1 MPNLKYVQA
10 TRYPNKCA
18 GCGKTIPANSE
29 AYWNGLKGKEGL
41 NYHLNCN
48 PHHVNAVADTPNPP
62 ASASDAK
69 SAGAYASSTKQSRQS
84 GSRVSPVGV
93 KSVLQGTGSD
103 EAPAFDVLANLKGA
117 CDLAASPELQAEI
130 MRESFELWLLKEKYR
145 LWGGKM

>member
-93 KSVLQGTGSD
+93 KRVLQGTGSD
-103 EAPAFDVLANLKGA
+103 EAPAFDVEAALQRACTLAS
-117 CDLAASPELQAEI
+117 SPELQAEI
-130 MRESFELWLLKEKYR
+130 FRSLYSQWELRTKWK
-145 LWGGKM
+145 LWGSRI